1 MKKLYTD
8 TRTLYINGNPVNY
21 YCIGNLRYGE
31 PATQKTPIEDF
42 KELCDIRNAPGCW
55 QFPIKVSRGFKKIKI
70 NGKVFRAEDVKD
82 IYILKQSKERKEDYF
97 SFYDLSKELSVPE
110 FVEFCKNRGLSAN
123 CQ

>member
-1 MKKLYTD
+1 MKKIYSD
-8 TRTLYINGNPVNY
+8 TRTLYINGNPVGCY
-21 YCIGNLRYGE
+21 RIGNLRYGE
-31 PATQKTPIEDF
+31 PETHKVPIEDF
-42 KELCDIRNAPGCW
+42 KKLYNIVEYYGY
-55 QFPIKVSRGFKKIKI
+55 FSSPIKVSRGFKKIKI

-110 FVEFCKNRGLSAN
+110 FIEFCKDRGLSVN